1 MYIKFSSLSIP
12 AKPYALATNSLV
24 IISIRPERCGRSTI
38 IVRHSLM
45 IAMRIIRIIMSEQH
59 LIGKAINNNFFICCS
74 INSFAQH
81 IFSYRKCNKCRYTT
95 FFATVYKGNIIKNLI
110 MDCQSYTKYRPN
122 ETTGGIFVS
131 WRRKE
136 ELPTGA

>member
-1 MYIKFSSLSIP
+1 MKLDDVKKI
-12 AKPYALATNSLV
+12 
-24 IISIRPERCGRSTI
+24 
-38 IVRHSLM
+38 
-45 IAMRIIRIIMSEQH
+45 
-59 LIGKAINNNFFICCS
+59 LIGLTLFIGS
-74 INSFAQH
+74 SY
-81 IFSYRKCNKCRYTT
+81 IFIS

>member
-1 MYIKFSSLSIP
+1 MAQCTNRKELLQCSNIALNEIQTYQFNKKGLLIP

-59 LIGKAINNNFFICCS
+59 LIGKAI
-74 INSFAQH
+74 H
-81 IFSYRKCNKCRYTT
+81 
-95 FFATVYKGNIIKNLI
+95 
-110 MDCQSYTKYRPN
+110 M
-122 ETTGGIFVS
+122 
-131 WRRKE
+131 
-136 ELPTGA
+136 